1 MIHLPCSGSHY
12 SHLSMTATSECN
24 SGKKPCT
31 QMGHCLLTGEKNFLA
46 HSLVELPVEES
57 QLLQL
62 AAASAVL
69 ELFVQC
75 LSSRTSVSNSTILV
89 LRLLWCVG
97 ALRLL
102 WVIFFFCLLFV
113 HLCLQWKVKTWK
125 HVTLFRI
132 SSTKRT
138 LLFRATSTHQCKLT
152 HVLMLVM
159 WSTSNEHHWKW
170 WLMYYLCMHS
180 YARYEHLLLTLL

>member
-57 QLLQL
+57 QPLQL

-102 WVIFFFCLLFV
+102 WVIFFFFAFFLFIFACSERWRHESMSHSSASLPPKGLSCLGPQA
-113 HLCLQWKVKTWK
+113 H
-125 HVTLFRI
+125 I
-132 SSTKRT
+132 SVNWHT
-138 LLFRATSTHQCKLT
+138 F
-152 HVLMLVM
+152 
-159 WSTSNEHHWKW
+159 
-170 WLMYYLCMHS
+170 
-180 YARYEHLLLTLL
+180 